1 MPSPL
6 QPYRQELLTRL
17 LRGILP
23 LWFVALAAGLLN
35 LHQALQRF
43 NHPILVE
50 SVFRTAFLYLALTAL
65 VVFLALAERLPYFWR
80 ATAFLLTLYLI
91 ALLGLAQAAFFGD
104 GRVLLFAF
112 IVFSSIFF
120 DRRGGI
126 LALTLAAL
134 TLITIGLLYTLGI
147 LYLPPG
153 LEQNPH
159 DPKAWFSGTSVLL
172 TLGLG
177 AWVSVHYLI
186 RRLEKEWQER
196 ERARQYEE
204 FMQRLVTTISAVH
217 QKIIR
222 ANRIPA
228 LLEQVSQELASFREY
243 SLIWIGL
250 LERDGRSLRSMA
262 SFALHAAE
270 KDAFPPFFQAGTPS
284 CIAQALE
291 QGAALIIE
299 QAEQC
304 VECPLSDKCPRR
316 KALILPLSREGWKW
330 GVLYLSKHDRLFSPE
345 EKRLLEDL
353 ADNLAYALGKIRGEE
368 QAEALAAFASQS
380 LMMHTLDE
388 LWNGVIHAVHE
399 ILDADRVAIYTYDRE
414 KDQLSCLRYSG
425 LSTEYVEM
433 VNRHFRQ
440 LPGSRV
446 LRSPQP
452 IIVNDI
458 LKEKALPLREE
469 MLREGFR
476 SYAVFPILSASGV
489 SAAFVAYRN
498 APLPFTPHE
507 IYIGQGLTNFIAQA
521 FENLNLYER
530 LRTQAA
536 ELGRL
541 YAVAQDMAA
550 SLLDPSALLNILAE
564 HMLHA
569 LDATGCV
576 IFVLNESRS
585 MLNLVAESWD
595 EHLVEKSHSP
605 AIRENISLQDF
616 PNVLRVIQ
624 SGMPIALE
632 RESPLLSPAEREAFE
647 KYGAQSML
655 VVPILVRGRML
666 GIVEIWERR
675 VRQFTQA
682 EIRLAQ
688 AMAGFGTIIESAQLF
703 QELER
708 REAFFRAVIEHAAD
722 GIAILDEEG
731 SFRYLSPSTER
742 LLGYPLEEITNRSP
756 FDYIHPDDLPLMQQ
770 AWEEGLHQAGIVRR
784 LNYRFRNGQGEW
796 RYIEAVAR
804 NLLHDPNVR
813 GVVINFRDITERIEA
828 EKALERYAQALA
840 EAYDRTLE
848 GWAKALELR
857 DELTEDHTRRVVKMS
872 VRFAHLLG
880 IDESQLVHIR
890 RGAILHDIG
899 KMAIPDSILRKHGAL
914 TAEERRIVERH
925 PQVAYDMLFPIE
937 FLRPALD
944 IPYAHHERWDG
955 KGYPRGL
962 KGEAIPLAARIFS
975 IVDVWDALT
984 SDRPYRR
991 AWSRER
997 TLEYLRSQAGKMF
1010 DPTLVE
1016 FFIQHLD
1023 EIIETQKNGLSNS

>member
-23 LWFVALAAGLLN
+23 LWFVALASGLLN

-43 NHPILVE
+43 SHPVLIE

-65 VVFLALAERLPYFWR
+65 VVFLALAERLHYFWR

-104 GRVLLFAF
+104 GRVILLAF
-112 IVFSSIFF
+112 IVFSGIFF

-126 LALTLAAL
+126 VALTLAAV
-134 TLITIGLLYTLGI
+134 TMITIGILYILGI
-147 LYLPPG
+147 WHLPPG
-153 LEQNPH
+153 LQQNPH
-159 DPKAWFSGTSVLL
+159 NPRAWFSGTSVLL

-177 AWVSVHYLI
+177 AWISVHYLI

-196 ERARQYEE
+196 EQARQYEE
-204 FMQRLVTTISAVH
+204 FMQRLIAAISAIH
-217 QKIIR
+217 QKIIHT
-222 ANRIPA
+222 NHIPS

-243 SLIWIGL
+243 PFIWIGL
-250 LERDGRSLRSMA
+250 LGRDGKSLRSMA
-262 SFALHAAE
+262 ISAVNAQEKESFLSFLQNE
-270 KDAFPPFFQAGTPS
+270 TPS

-304 VECPLSDKCPRR
+304 VECPLSDKCPQR
-316 KALILPLSREGWKW
+316 KALILPLSREGRKW
-330 GVLYLSKHDRLFSPE
+330 GVLYLSKHDRPFFPE

-353 ADNLAYALGKIRGEE
+353 ADNLAYALGKITGEE
-368 QAEALAAFASQS
+368 QTEALAAFASQL
-380 LMMHTLDE
+380 LMVHTLDE

-399 ILDADRVAIYTYDRE
+399 ILNADRVAIYTYDRE

-425 LSTEYVEM
+425 LSAEYVEA

-452 IIVNDI
+452 VIVEDI
-458 LKEKALPLREE
+458 LKEKALPLQEE

-476 SYAVFPILSASGV
+476 SYAVFPILSASGMN
-489 SAAFVAYRN
+489 AAFVAYRN

-507 IYIGQGLTNFIAQA
+507 VHIGQSLTNFIAQA
-521 FENLNLYER
+521 LENLNLYER
-530 LRTQAA
+530 LRIQASD
-536 ELGRL
+536 LGRL
-541 YAVAQDMAA
+541 YAAAQDMTA
-550 SLLDPSALLNILAE
+550 SLLDPSAVLNILAN

-576 IFVLNESRS
+576 IFVLDESHS
-585 MLNLVAESWD
+585 MLNLVAETWD
-595 EHLVEKSHSP
+595 ERLIEESHSP
-605 AIRENISLQDF
+605 GIGENLPLQDF
-616 PNVLRVIQ
+616 PTVLRVIQ
-624 SGMPIALE
+624 SGLPITLE

-647 KYGAQSML
+647 KYDAQVML
-655 VVPILVRGRML
+655 LVPILVRGRML

-675 VRQFTQA
+675 PRQFTQA

-688 AMAGFGTIIESAQLF
+688 AMAGFGTIIENAQLF

-731 SFRYLSPSTER
+731 FFRYLSPSTER
-742 LLGYPLEEITNRSP
+742 LLGHPLEEITDRSP
-756 FDYIHPDDLPLMQQ
+756 FDYIHPDDLPLMRQ
-770 AWEEGLHQAGIVRR
+770 AWEEGLQPGIVRR
-784 LNYRFRNGQGEW
+784 VNYRFRNVQGEW

-813 GVVINFRDITERIEA
+813 GVVINFRDVTERIEA
-828 EKALERYAQALA
+828 EQALERYAQALA

-857 DELTEDHTRRVVKMS
+857 DELTEDHTRRVVEMS
-872 VRFAHLLG
+872 VRFARLLG
-880 IDESQLVHIR
+880 IDESQIVHIR

-899 KMAIPDSILRKHGAL
+899 KMAIPDSILHKHGAL
-914 TAEERRIVERH
+914 TAEEKRIVKRH
-925 PQVAYDMLFPIE
+925 PQLAYDMLFPIE

-997 TLEYLRSQAGKMF
+997 TLEYIRSQAGKMF

-1023 EIIETQKNGLSNS
+1023 EIIEEPEKAIPNS